1 MNTLLKTLT
10 HTFID
15 NIMFLI
21 CSVTW
26 STCSFIGSALG
37 GFTAAAAGVATCFII
52 DAISYMLA
60 GIVIWNLL
68 RYPYREAAK
77 VVDDG
82 SDDPLVNN
90 EGDEQSSFFALTE
103 DEDEVDK
110 LEYRASVEI
119 NKSEQEKQESTKE
132 SSTNEEDSRVHDASL
147 ESIDLNSM
155 EVSVSVP
162 TTKAQEVV
170 STENQSFWVA
180 FKVGVLFLV
189 TNPSIASTAT
199 LKGCGAFIWGASNI
213 VSRQINKQ
221 TNKQTNNNNNLL
233 RRRASWSPNLLIFFF
248 FCVGVM

>member
-1 MNTLLKTLT
+1 
-10 HTFID
+10 
-15 NIMFLI
+15 
-21 CSVTW
+21 
-26 STCSFIGSALG
+26 LG

-68 RYPYREAAK
+68 RYPYREPAK
-77 VVDDG
+77 VVDDE
-82 SDDPLVNN
+82 SDDLLVQN
-90 EGDEQSSFFALTE
+90 EDEQNSFFALTE

-110 LEYRASVEI
+110 LEYRTSVEI
-119 NKSEQEKQESTKE
+119 NKSDQEKQDSTKE
-132 SSTNEEDSRVHDASL
+132 ILLTNEEDSRVHDASL

-162 TTKAQEVV
+162 AAGSNVQEVG
-170 STENQSFWVA
+170 TENQSFWGA

-213 VSRQINKQ
+213 VS
-221 TNKQTNNNNNLL
+221 
-233 RRRASWSPNLLIFFF
+233 
-248 FCVGVM
+248 GH